1 MRKSLIAQSVAT
13 LVGSLGLV
21 AAANAAVVAPAA
33 GTVVN
38 GVPEATRLLV
48 NTDGIGQ
55 INLVPYYSVAGGN
68 DTYINI
74 TNTDTKNGKA
84 VKVRFRGASNSDD
97 VYDITVLMSPG
108 DVWAAA
114 ITKDAVTGLP
124 RLTHDDKTCTLP
136 GNVKGSFVLTRLDPD
151 ATAAEKA
158 AQASEGYVEI
168 LNMAD
173 IPPLSVPPVPPAVA
187 ATNSALY
194 TAIKHVNGVA
204 PCTPS
209 SLQPLFTDST
219 SYANAQSKGLEVAT
233 SGLMTNWTI
242 INVPKAAAYTGAAV
256 AVEARTAAIAGNPF
270 GQPGWGN
277 IVLFPQAA
285 TPVPPALVNNYTADP
300 LLRNNLAAVPAVQAL
315 IPAAEFDFPDLSTP
329 YTVAAI
335 GVATAPLA
343 QAAALTASL
352 AVTSTTNEFVTDP
365 GILGKTNWIFS
376 MPTRRYNVAFDY
388 KATTNAT
395 RRVFTDF
402 TGGGLVAGAANYFTA
417 ANTSVT
423 GRQLCVGG
431 IVTAASISP
440 AAVEPTNR
448 RGAVTANRE
457 EGFLSSPTEFVISP
471 GEPAAPLTFC
481 GEVSV
486 IGFNGTNPLGAM
498 ITQKDITSTTV
509 DGWMRISHLGLPGA
523 VAGSTVGL
531 PIIGSMMTE
540 LFNSK
545 ATAGTAGAYGQTFP
559 HRHTRP

>member
-1 MRKSLIAQSVAT
+1 
-13 LVGSLGLV
+13 
-21 AAANAAVVAPAA
+21 VAPAP
-33 GTVVN
+33 GTIVN
-38 GVPEATRLLV
+38 LVPEATRLVV
-48 NTDGIGQ
+48 NTDGIGH

-114 ITKDAVTGLP
+114 ITKDPVSGLP

-187 ATNSALY
+187 PTNSALY

-204 PCTPS
+204 PCTPA

-233 SGLMTNWTI
+233 TGLMTNWTI

-256 AVEARTAAIAGNPF
+256 AVEARTAPGLAA
-270 GQPGWGN
+270 GWGN

-285 TPVPPALVNNYTADP
+285 TSVPAALVNNYTADP
-300 LLRNNLAAVPAVQAL
+300 LLRNNLAVVPPVQAL

-335 GVATAPLA
+335 GVPTAPLA

-365 GILGKTNWIFS
+365 GILGKTNWVFS

-402 TGGGLVAGAANYFTA
+402 TAAPGAVNYFTST
-417 ANTSVT
+417 NTSVT
-423 GRQLCVGG
+423 GRQLCVSG
-431 IVTAASISP
+431 IVTAASVSP
-440 AAVEPTNR
+440 TATEPTNR

-509 DGWMRISHLGLPGA
+509 DGWMRISHTGLGGI
-523 VAGSTVGL
+523 GL